1 MAKRKRRRT
10 KKAKIQISIEIYAL
24 ILVILAILGVGKFGP
39 VGRLIASFGL
49 FVSGS
54 VYMLFLV
61 LLFIIGIYT
70 FWKRDWPE
78 FFSTKMFGFYLFA
91 IGILTLMH
99 WEFVKVNDYN
109 TNLIF
114 KETLNELVKGFNS
127 LMATG
132 SIGES
137 ASVGGGLIGGV
148 FSLTFTKLFSYTGM
162 QIVTWTFIGVGV
174 CMFTGFSIVDF
185 LKDRVEYVK
194 EKKEKHDDK
203 EEHVEE
209 NKLSDK
215 KVIISNGNEV
225 EDDNK
230 QVVQEAKLVEEDHTK
245 VEVIDDI
252 TTMDDIPFDTKEV
265 VIDNSINDIPT
276 LSKDKDTIEEMF
288 KEEVITPIK
297 DEKNNQKVLDVIGIP
312 DGKKII
318 RTNDNSN
325 LKENEINH
333 IRTRLYNDKD
343 NSSLTKKEKI
353 RIREVFNLSDDK
365 SYFSSYTVDNAF
377 NINCYIRNILNSN
390 DILNSICNTAINC
403 YLIRMDYLK
412 ETDIAYKDLE
422 TNRLFNLLGANNTNK
437 LYKVAY
443 DMFMKN
449 LNKLDVNDQVSIR
462 DNFKDKSFDLYR
474 YLFGVNYFKI
484 VSPSDLISLVNIKI
498 SEYVIENFEFYTDYS
513 NDDLYLNLFHVTND
527 MNINEI
533 LNVYIGLKNKINKKY
548 GNNVNEYNLRIEK
561 IQENFSIIIDNIINR
576 DKLDI
581 NPVDKRKRLLTICEK
596 YLKDEP
602 KFEFNNNIEEKII
615 YGKNRL
621 EEIINKMNNK
631 NKE

>member
-1 MAKRKRRRT
+1 MSTLSNFNEANEYTNIYLVSLDFIKNIFLSNDYFKNNRKKNGFINAYT
-10 KKAKIQISIEIYAL
+10 KFISSNDIQFKNSNVRVLCSYIDDKKSVNSITIVLNDSDINTLSNAL
-24 ILVILAILGVGKFGP
+24 
-39 VGRLIASFGL
+39 RNNNYS
-49 FVSGS
+49 FVSNKDIENIIEEFKVCKDFNRLFKRYIKYYLKQYSKLARYQVKNDNS
-54 VYMLFLV
+54 V
-61 LLFIIGIYT
+61 
-70 FWKRDWPE
+70 
-78 FFSTKMFGFYLFA
+78 S
-91 IGILTLMH
+91 
-99 WEFVKVNDYN
+99 
-109 TNLIF
+109 
-114 KETLNELVKGFNS
+114 NE
-127 LMATG
+127 
-132 SIGES
+132 I
-137 ASVGGGLIGGV
+137 
-148 FSLTFTKLFSYTGM
+148 
-162 QIVTWTFIGVGV
+162 
-174 CMFTGFSIVDF
+174 
-185 LKDRVEYVK
+185 KDI
-194 EKKEKHDDK
+194 DK
-203 EEHVEE
+203 E
-209 NKLSDK
+209 LLDK
-215 KVIISNGNEV
+215 ESINDVDILINEFNEITNIKDFFE

-288 KEEVITPIK
+288 KEEVITPTK
-297 DEKNNQKVLDVIGIP
+297 DEKDNQKVLDVIGIP

-462 DNFKDKSFDLYR
+462 DNFKDKTFDLYR